1 MLCVGTRQE
10 GIGESSGH
18 PYYQIVGHPPGLL
31 PHSRW
36 PAAKSLQSHRPISR
50 HYYRFR
56 LSTSTC
62 MGISF
67 GTLGS
72 FLVEGAKGSSLDVSI
87 ANNTQLTRICRNN
100 GPSIHTF
107 VLDCNIISL
116 MHSVTLRLSGEL
128 DRTRVTVPY
137 LRKPGSAMN
146 ARGSVHGHQKETV
159 QSDSNREASGNTSGK
174 TRERTILTQPLQRDT
189 HSNPS

>member
-1 MLCVGTRQE
+1 
-10 GIGESSGH
+10 
-18 PYYQIVGHPPGLL
+18 
-31 PHSRW
+31 
-36 PAAKSLQSHRPISR
+36 
-50 HYYRFR
+50 
-56 LSTSTC
+56 

-107 VLDCNIISL
+107 ALDCNIISL
-116 MHSVTLRLSGEL
+116 MHNVTLRLSGEL

-137 LRKPGSAMN
+137 LREPGSAMN
-146 ARGSVHGHQKETV
+146 ARGSVHGHQKEAV
-159 QSDSNREASGNTSGK
+159 QTDSNREASGNTSGK
-174 TRERTILTQPLQRDT
+174 TRERTILTRPLQRDT
-189 HSNPS
+189 HFNPS